1 MKTSS
6 EFYDAY
12 YWMYGSYENWPS
24 CNVITIDNYYEYGM
38 TYEEFSTRDKY
49 TPFNTKLP
57 EFNPKD
63 VLLNAS
69 TDLWME
75 VTGNIEQEYGIYM
88 SGWNSVGYGDEPISK
103 GGKRH
108 WYPVS
113 REEVFVPAHDEVE
126 THKVC
131 TECGYEWHYEPIVQP
146 RVENYKNYSF
156 EITELPKTQFEL
168 GEEFAIY
175 GGKVHF
181 TAEEQYQDDLLYTF
195 NTYKS
200 CSIDEDYQLKWLTID
215 SSEYDPFTEGV
226 YTIYVSI
233 DYNSLC
239 YENQTF
245 TTSFEVTVGNPEVKT
260 DFITGD
266 VNHDGNFS
274 IADII
279 TFQKWLLNVPDIH
292 LANWKAADLTN
303 DNRLN
308 VFDLCLMKRA
318 LLEK

>member
-1 MKTSS
+1 M
-6 EFYDAY
+6 FYFIIHILWLDTTL
-12 YWMYGSYENWPS
+12 
-24 CNVITIDNYYEYGM
+24 TIQNEYNL
-38 TYEEFSTRDKY
+38 Y
-49 TPFNTKLP
+49 LP
-57 EFNPKD
+57 
-63 VLLNAS
+63 
-69 TDLWME
+69 
-75 VTGNIEQEYGIYM
+75 
-88 SGWNSVGYGDEPISK
+88 GWNGTIYGDEPVSK

-108 WYPVS
+108 WDPVS

-131 TECGYEWHYEPIVQP
+131 TECGYEWHHEPVVQP
-146 RVENYKNYSF
+146 RVENYCKYSF
-156 EITELPKTQFEL
+156 EITELPETHFEL

-175 GGKVHF
+175 GGKARF
-181 TAEEQYQDDLLYTF
+181 KSEEQYQDDELYKIG
-195 NTYKS
+195 TYES
-200 CSIDEDYQLKWLTID
+200 SSMEEDYQLKWLTID
-215 SSEYDPFTEGV
+215 SSEYDPFTEGT
-226 YTIYVSI
+226 YTIYVSFN
-233 DYNSLC
+233 YNSLL
-239 YENQTF
+239 YTDQTF

-292 LANWKAADLTN
+292 LANWKAADLIN